1 MRIDHLGRQLLIV
14 GLALAVAGCVTTGQI
29 AEEVARS
36 RREAFHCWREAEQDT
51 RPLVKGKLGL
61 RAAQLLA
68 VGNNKQL
75 LAILKEK
82 EVAEGKITE
91 AWADALPNLRLE
103 ATYSR
108 LDEVPSFS
116 AGPAKVTVG
125 DENNYSLA
133 LTLAQPIFRGGAI
146 GAGIRAAKIYSLLAD
161 EQVRGVLQ
169 QVLYEARKAY
179 YDVLLAR
186 ELVEVSEEDL
196 ARVRRHLADVEK
208 KQRAG
213 TATDFDVLRA
223 RVEVSNVEAEL
234 IERRNAFHLA
244 KTALLKTLGV
254 SQKSQVELSD
264 HLVYRPEEV
273 ELAAAVEK
281 ALRDRPEL
289 RQGEL
294 SVRLR
299 REALVAARSG
309 WWPSIDAF
317 VTENYA
323 YPDPH
328 SMTNLEW
335 GDAWTAGLK
344 ASWAI
349 FDAGRTAGRVRQEKA
364 RLEEERLKLLE
375 AEEFVLL
382 DVQQAILNIQDA
394 EQFVRSQSAN
404 LERAREGL
412 RLAEAGYRQGVTTE
426 VEVLDA
432 RQALSRTQA
441 LYYQALHKH
450 MLARLMLERATGALV
465 PPAKE
470 QEP

>member
-1 MRIDHLGRQLLIV
+1 MRIDPR
-14 GLALAVAGCVTTGQI
+14 ALAVFASLVVAGCVTTGQL
-29 AEEVARS
+29 AEDLARS
-36 RREAFHCWREAEQDT
+36 RQEAFRRWREAEQDT
-51 RPLVKGKLGL
+51 RPLIKGKLGL

-82 EVAEGKITE
+82 EVAEGKVAE

-103 ATYSR
+103 ATYTR
-108 LDEVPSFS
+108 LDEVSSFE
-116 AGPAKVTVG
+116 AGPATVSIG

-133 LTLAQPIFRGGAI
+133 LVLAQPIFRGGAI

-169 QVLYEARKAY
+169 KVLYEARKAY

-186 ELVEVSEEDL
+186 ELVKVSEEDL
-196 ARVRRHLADVEK
+196 QRVRRHLADVEK
-208 KQRAG
+208 KRRAG
-213 TATDFDVLRA
+213 AATDFDVLRA

-234 IERRNAFHLA
+234 IERRNALHLA
-244 KTALLKTLGV
+244 RAALLKTLGV
-254 SQKSQVELSD
+254 SQRSQVELSD
-264 HLVYRPEEV
+264 R
-273 ELAAAVEK
+273 LAYEPVKMDLATAVAK

-294 SVRLR
+294 AVRLQ

-309 WWPSIDAF
+309 WWPAIDAF
-317 VTENYA
+317 VKENYA

-335 GDAWTAGLK
+335 DHAWTAGVS

-349 FDAGRTAGRVRQEKA
+349 FDGFRTLGRVRQEKA
-364 RLEEERLKLLE
+364 KLDEQRLKLLE
-375 AEEFVLL
+375 AEELVLL
-382 DVQQAILNIQDA
+382 DVQQALVSLEDA
-394 EQFVRSQSAN
+394 EQLVKSQSAN

-432 RQALSRTQA
+432 RQALSRTRA

-450 MLARLMLERATGALV
+450 MTARLTLERATGALA

-470 QEP
+470 QKP